1 MEKCASVGFKP
12 LMPGMQFY
20 TYFVSKVVSVQDFV
34 PDLKVGWFMPN
45 PEVGRFMPNRK
56 VDRFIPNSKV
66 KRFVPVII
74 DDTVLLF
81 YNKEEYRSLE
91 NIN

>member
-34 PDLKVGWFMPN
+34 PDLKVG
-45 PEVGRFMPNRK
+45 RFMPDPK
-56 VDRFIPNSKV
+56 VDQFILDSKV
-66 KRFVPVII
+66 NRFVPV
-74 DDTVLLF
+74 
-81 YNKEEYRSLE
+81 
-91 NIN
+91 

>member
-1 MEKCASVGFKP
+1 MEKCASMGFKP

-45 PEVGRFMPNRK
+45 PEVGQFMPDPK
-56 VDRFIPNSKV
+56 VDRCMLDSKV
-66 KRFVPVII
+66 NRFVPDVI

-81 YNKEEYRSLE
+81 FNKEEYLSLE